1 MAKHHRKMQHRGTS
15 SRVHAAER
23 REKKKAPEYMVQIAD
38 PQMLRKGILETL
50 RDVIVFMQGYEQ
62 FIRVQQEKVAIFNS
76 LKAATKEMSTLIDG
90 NLHRYFPKGEL
101 QPMKVGGLQEEMKLP
116 PLPKEEM
123 EEEAS
128 RKEPEERLEKKP
140 VERKPKSDLEQLESQ
155 LKDIEKQ
162 LQKIQ

>member
-1 MAKHHRKMQHRGTS
+1 MAKHHRKTQHRS
-15 SRVHAAER
+15 MSRTHAAER
-23 REKKKAPEYMVQIAD
+23 REGKKAPEYMVQIAD

-76 LKAATKEMSTLIDG
+76 LKATTKELSVLIDG

-101 QPMKVGGLQEEMKLP
+101 QPMKVGGPQEEMKLP
-116 PLPKEEM
+116 PLPEE
-123 EEEAS
+123 ERGEEAS

-162 LQKIQ
+162 LQRIQ

>member
-15 SRVHAAER
+15 RTHAAER
-23 REKKKAPEYMVQIAD
+23 REAKKAPEYMVQVAD

-62 FIRVQQEKVAIFNS
+62 FIRVQQEKVAIFTS
-76 LKAATKEMSTLIDG
+76 LKAATKELSALIDG

-101 QPMKVGGLQEEMKLP
+101 QPTKVGGPQEELKLP
-116 PLPKEEM
+116 ALPEEEM

-128 RKEPEERLEKKP
+128 RKEPEERMEKKP

>member
-15 SRVHAAER
+15 RRVHAAER
-23 REKKKAPEYMVQIAD
+23 REGKKAPEYMVQIAD

-101 QPMKVGGLQEEMKLP
+101 QPMKVGGPQEEMKLP

-123 EEEAS
+123 EEAPE
-128 RKEPEERLEKKP
+128 EPEERLEKKP
-140 VERKPKSDLEQLESQ
+140 VERKPKSDLEQLEFQ

-162 LQKIQ
+162 LQRIQ